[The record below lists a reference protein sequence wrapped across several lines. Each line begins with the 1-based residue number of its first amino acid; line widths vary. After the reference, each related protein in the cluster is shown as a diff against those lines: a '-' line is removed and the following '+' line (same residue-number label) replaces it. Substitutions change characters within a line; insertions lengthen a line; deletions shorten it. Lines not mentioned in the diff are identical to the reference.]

1 MNFSYLKYNTA
12 QILVFLLLFSLKGFS
27 QKIPSWITGEN
38 LYTDSDLKL
47 KILMRIDSNS
57 CNQNSTVF
65 SEYKFKILEKSS
77 NSQSQ
82 FITFSF
88 DFINCNNEIFTKT
101 ISVDISKTSGGEFIE
116 SKDFQFND
124 IKRLYSRDP
133 SQKSFFYNPK
143 RSDVNIQESKSKY
156 PKAPKSISGNNQ
168 IVLGETTKLTVIGDA
183 LSDDVKW
190 MWYKDSCNGTK
201 LGTGLTLDN
210 IKPIESTTYFVCA
223 QDARLDYKT
232 TCASITISVDVKSK
246 EADKIFGEALIC
258 EGKTSLLTVKGG
270 KLGKGAKWF
279 WYEGNVNS
287 KSVGEGEKL
296 VVSPKK
302 KTTYFAR
309 AEGSD
314 NITNA
319 VSYEVDIASN
329 SIFANGIKGPAE
341 ACTNENIDLSIIG
354 GQLGSNAQWVWYNE
368 NDMIVGRGEVLNTSI
383 ATGTQLFKVR
393 AEGMCNNTD
402 FASTTIQGISSSSI
416 YRINS
421 NRIETRKTKLNVEG
435 SLGNKAE
442 WVWYVNSRKKPSE
455 FSLKG
460 KGPEITVPNT
470 KFRTYKVI
478 AEKGTCDTRVNTS
491 EFITIGN
498 NRVEQKLKRKIDYVY
513 YRLNQNVYRHKLF
526 HLGASIG
533 AFNQMNNMYLIDNA
547 VKNNSNIAIDSTNSI
562 NLVSNGISWDVSCHP
577 IIYEKHKNQTKNP
590 FSASVGFFYK
600 GGMANFNLNS
610 FNSNINDSIGKFN
623 NVKFNNVSY
632 MSIGTELAIGLRGFR
647 FYYSYEIENSNLNLK
662 TDFVKFGTTKSES
675 ISFNQNLNLEKNKLG
690 LRFGRYA
697 SRNGLGLFRGIVY
710 DLYFMSTNSQNNDL
724 ILKNHYPALGAGL
737 SVWVQSL
744 FKLQAEFTSFANRDT
759 YTTAKLLFNLD
770 LFY

>member
-1 MNFSYLKYNTA
+1 MNFNYLKYSTA

-27 QKIPSWITGEN
+27 QKIPSWKTGEDI
-38 LYTDSDLKL
+38 YQDSDLRL
-47 KILMRIDSNS
+47 KIYMKIDSNS
-57 CNQNSTVF
+57 CSQNSNVF
-65 SEYKFKILEKSS
+65 SEYKFKILAKSP
-77 NSQSQ
+77 NPQSQ
-82 FITFSF
+82 YITFSF
-88 DFINCNNEIFTKT
+88 DFVDCNYEIFTQT
-101 ISVDISKTSGGEFIE
+101 ISVDISSKNEGEEIE
-116 SKDFQFND
+116 SRDFTFNNIRRLLSKDRN
-124 IKRLYSRDP
+124 
-133 SQKSFFYNPK
+133 QKSFFYNVK
-143 RSDVNIQESKSKY
+143 RSDTDIQESKSKY
-156 PKAPKSISGNNQ
+156 AKPPKSISGNNQ
-168 IVLGETTKLTVIGDA
+168 IILGESTKLTVIGDA
-183 LSDDVKW
+183 LSDGVKW

-201 LGTGLTLDN
+201 LGIGLTLDN
-210 IKPIESTTYFVCA
+210 IKPTESTTYFVCA
-223 QDARLDYKT
+223 QDVKLDYKT
-232 TCASITISVDVKSK
+232 TCASITINVDAKSK
-246 EADKIFGEALIC
+246 EADKIFGETLIC
-258 EGKTSLLTVKGG
+258 DGKTSLLTVKGG
-270 KLGKGAKWF
+270 KLGKGAKWV

-329 SIFANGIKGPAE
+329 SIFASGIKGPTE
-341 ACTNENIDLSIIG
+341 ACTNENIDLIIIG
-354 GQLGSNAQWVWYNE
+354 GQLGSNSQWVWYNE

-383 ATGTQLFKVR
+383 TIGTQLFKVR

-421 NRIETRKTKLNVEG
+421 NGIETKKTKLNVEG

-442 WVWYVNSRKKPSE
+442 WVWYVNSKKKPSE

-460 KGPEITVPNT
+460 KGPEIIVPNN

-478 AEKGTCDTRVNTS
+478 AEQGTCDARSNTS
-491 EFITIGN
+491 EFITIGSKA
-498 NRVEQKLKRKIDYVY
+498 EQKLKRKIDYVY

-533 AFNQMNNMYLIDNA
+533 AFNQMNNMYLIDNS
-547 VKNNSNIAIDSTNSI
+547 VKSNSNIAIDSTNSI

-610 FNSNINDSIGKFN
+610 FNSNINDTIGKFN
-623 NVKFNNVSY
+623 NVKFNNISY
-632 MSIGTELAIGLRGFR
+632 MSVGTELAIGLRGFR

-697 SRNGLGLFRGIVY
+697 SRNSLGLFRGVVY
-710 DLYFMSTNSQNNDL
+710 DLYFMSINSQYNDV
-724 ILKNHYPALGAGL
+724 ILSNHYPAIGAGFSL
-737 SVWVQSL
+737 WTQSL

-759 YTTAKLLFNLD
+759 YTTAKLIFNLD